1 MFDCRWI
8 RVISSSASR
17 KERESNTRTRRRESP
32 SSSPSALRWSGN
44 TVRSL
49 TSRDGSRSYGTT
61 LFYFEPL
68 STLFPRLFIRRSRW
82 AVPAGCRRQ
91 KALCS
96 QGTLSA
102 VPPAHVLCLRHFLAV
117 SRVVL
122 LLTSSELYRNTISVS
137 EDMEEGDTLQVR
149 KSSFNSRLRKGSTC
163 NVVDDDLIVECPGA
177 PLFKSITASGAPDS
191 LLYRFLSLA
200 RPGSPDQ
207 RSFSPGSLSP

>member
-1 MFDCRWI
+1 MALCFCDFQSQVLKRKKYNPQFCTDIPSKIIKSTASRRMLPMFDCRWI

-17 KERESNTRTRRRESP
+17 KGRELNTRTRKRESP

-96 QGTLSA
+96 QGALPA

-117 SRVVL
+117 PV
-122 LLTSSELYRNTISVS
+122 
-137 EDMEEGDTLQVR
+137 
-149 KSSFNSRLRKGSTC
+149 
-163 NVVDDDLIVECPGA
+163 
-177 PLFKSITASGAPDS
+177 
-191 LLYRFLSLA
+191 
-200 RPGSPDQ
+200 
-207 RSFSPGSLSP
+207 